1 MTVGADMRIGYRY
14 LVEDTDRH
22 GNVRIYF
29 RYPGYR
35 KIRLRER
42 PTSPEFAERYSS
54 LIEQFATGCYKEAEK
69 TSVSAVPG
77 TLGWLVTAFRASK
90 DFSNLDPSTQRTRAR
105 VLETMLNEPIFP
117 EAAETFRNFPLDRI
131 KLSDLEVLRD
141 RKKALP
147 GAATDRVKAL
157 RPMFKWATDK
167 KHCVANPAISL
178 TKPRLISNGH
188 HTWLP
193 DEIEAF
199 QRRHPLGT
207 KAHLALSIML
217 YTGARRSDAVHL
229 GRQHEQGDSLRWT
242 AHKNRN
248 RYPTIIHIP
257 MLQPL
262 AAAIQ
267 AGPTGDMVYLLTE
280 YGKPF
285 TIAGFGNWFHDRC
298 IEAGLPQC
306 SAHGL
311 RKAGSTRAAEAGAT
325 AHQLMA
331 MFGWRSLAEAEI
343 YTRAAERKKMAA
355 LGMAFLEKGVQAGE
369 SVPPNPDTKSSGTNN
384 KKKSAKSD
392 ATESAGAP
400 YGSVKNAKDQ

>member
-35 KIRLRER
+35 KIRLRET
-42 PTSPEFAERYSS
+42 PTSPEFAERYSA
-54 LIEQFATGCYKEAEK
+54 LIEQFATGTYKEAEK
-69 TSVSAVPG
+69 KSLGPIPG
-77 TLGWLVTAFRASK
+77 TLGWLVTAFRGSK
-90 DFSNLDPSTQRTRAR
+90 DFTNLDPSTQRTRAR
-105 VLETMLNEPIFP
+105 VLESMLNEPVYP
-117 EAAETFRNFPLDRI
+117 GASETFRGFPLDRA

-141 RKKALP
+141 RKKSLP

-157 RPMFKWATDK
+157 RSMFKWATLK
-167 KHCVANPAISL
+167 KHCIANPAVSL
-178 TKPRLISNGH
+178 SKPRLISNGH

-199 QRRHPLGT
+199 QRRHPSGT
-207 KAHLALSIML
+207 KAYLALSIML
-217 YTGARRSDAVHL
+217 YTGARRSDAVQL
-229 GRQHEQGDSLRWT
+229 GRQHEQGASLRWT

-257 MLQPL
+257 ILQPL
-262 AAAIQ
+262 SAAIA
-267 AGPTGDMVYLLTE
+267 AGPTGDMVYLVTE

-298 IEAGLPQC
+298 IEAGLPHC

-355 LGMAFLEKGVQAGE
+355 MGMAFLEKGVSAGE
-369 SVPPNPDTKSSGTNN
+369 SAPLNSPMKASGMNSREKPVKSNTK
-384 KKKSAKSD
+384 KHI
-392 ATESAGAP
+392 GAP
-400 YGSVKNAKDQ
+400 YGSDVDDNNQ